1 MVRSLSAKIRGGIE
15 KNHPPRMLN
24 STTTTWR
31 QLGGTEYGV
40 RLGESVRLLCVEA
53 LDEMASGI
61 EPIKRVYPLPTLEER
76 EGAIEAAE
84 TLLQI
89 AVLVGPFFPDEG
101 DEIIH
106 QIQLIVS
113 LMKEENDENIYEQEI
128 RAVGRSALHIQNIS

>member
-1 MVRSLSAKIRGGIE
+1 MEYDWDESIRSLCA
-15 KNHPPRMLN
+15 
-24 STTTTWR
+24 
-31 QLGGTEYGV
+31 
-40 RLGESVRLLCVEA
+40 EA

-61 EPIKRVYPLPTLEER
+61 ESIKCAYPLPTLEER

-89 AVLVGPFFPDEG
+89 AVLIGSFLPDEG

-128 RAVGRSALHIQNIS
+128 RAVGRHALHIQKHQLAFLLEIISKSLT

>member
-1 MVRSLSAKIRGGIE
+1 MEYDWDESARSLCAG
-15 KNHPPRMLN
+15 
-24 STTTTWR
+24 
-31 QLGGTEYGV
+31 
-40 RLGESVRLLCVEA
+40 A

-61 EPIKRVYPLPTLEER
+61 ESTKRTYPFPTLEER

-89 AVLVGPFFPDEG
+89 AVLIGSFLPDEG

-113 LMKEENDENIYEQEI
+113 LMKEENDENVYDQEI
-128 RAVGRSALHIQNIS
+128 QAVSRPALHIQKHQLTFLLENYFKITDIARLFGCSPRPL

>member
-1 MVRSLSAKIRGGIE
+1 ME
-15 KNHPPRMLN
+15 DD
-24 STTTTWR
+24 WD
-31 QLGGTEYGV
+31 
-40 RLGESVRLLCVEA
+40 ESVRSLCVEA

-61 EPIKRVYPLPTLEER
+61 ESIKRTYPSPTLEER
-76 EGAIEAAE
+76 EGAVESAE

-89 AVLVGPFFPDEG
+89 AVLIGSFLPDAG

-128 RAVGRSALHIQNIS
+128 